1 MFRILYLPV
10 IIILSAYFSGYSHA
24 QKTSDNLSATPSL
37 DTRDFGELKKYI
49 NDTIKEANSGLIP
62 IILPQIAEIV
72 KRETEAETANI
83 KKQLDNITA
92 EQNIQ
97 KHKAELNKDNAKKAF
112 DKAQRLADDGK
123 IKEAGFYYAVA
134 CSKDPEE
141 GLYLFG
147 YVKAVLNWADR
158 LAKRGSF
165 DAALATLY
173 DMEAFLYSG
182 VTVIDAGNA
191 DSVAGLIKNVTD
203 AIKRLKTEAGAKITD
218 TEISNTDTAV
228 KKALETMSLPI
239 PENEKELEDYKT
251 RLENDAE
258 NIIRLSKG
266 QLTPI
271 LKETMKK
278 ISEKIKNVS
287 DIIDAEKYLKR
298 ADRLLLEASYQ
309 QNPVYASQFLSE
321 AAAISQRLS
330 ASFGDMSPDLKRRI
344 LKFGD
349 NLTKTSAEVMKKAS
363 AMEFDKLKAKYDALI
378 KRLSTGET
386 NATKALSLL
395 TDFQDELAIDS
406 SKITDSDYLKRTRN
420 LFTSLNGEIEKWR
433 EIQVK
438 RYESWGIKTVRK
450 FYDTYKNEM
459 GVLGSGSDTKDK
471 IYAGMKDYLCPIE
484 VRYLGSAGFKA
495 YSEVFDFFY
504 KELDR
509 DRRLELSS
517 EFVNCEK
524 RPLSFF

>member
-1 MFRILYLPV
+1 MFRIFYLSV
-10 IIILSAYFSGYSHA
+10 IMILFVYFSGYSYA
-24 QKTSDNLSATPSL
+24 QKISDNFSAVPSL
-37 DTRDFGELKKYI
+37 NSEDFGKLKKYI
-49 NDTIKEANSGLIP
+49 NDAVKEGNTGIIPLIM
-62 IILPQIAEIV
+62 PQIAEIV
-72 KRETEAETANI
+72 KRETEAGTADI
-83 KKQLDNITA
+83 KKLLDNVTA

-97 KHKAELNKDNAKKAF
+97 KHKAQLNKENAKKAF

-147 YVKAVLNWADR
+147 YVKAVLSWADR
-158 LAKRGSF
+158 AAKRGSF

-173 DMEAFLYSG
+173 DMEAFLYSV
-182 VTVIDAGNA
+182 VTVIDSGNA
-191 DSVAGLIKNVTD
+191 DSVAGLIQNVTD
-203 AIKRLKTEAGAKITD
+203 AIKRLKAEAGAIISD
-218 TEISNTDTAV
+218 TEISNTDMAV
-228 KKALETMSLPI
+228 KKARETLALPI
-239 PENEKELEDYKT
+239 PENEKELENYKS

-258 NIIRLSKG
+258 NIIRLSNG
-266 QLTPI
+266 GLTPL
-271 LKETMKK
+271 LKETIKK
-278 ISEKIKNVS
+278 ISEKAKRVS
-287 DIIDAEKYLKR
+287 EIIDAEKYLKR
-298 ADRLLLEASYQ
+298 ADRLLVEASAQ
-309 QNPVYASQFLSE
+309 QAPVYASQFLSE

-349 NLTKTSAEVMKKAS
+349 NFTKISAEVMKKAS
-363 AMEFDKLKAKYDALI
+363 SMEFDKLKAKYDSLI

-395 TDFQDELAIDS
+395 TDLQDELAIDS

-420 LFTSLNGEIEKWR
+420 LFTSLNSEIEKWR